1 MRLQI
6 SSAKIFSCCLAARKW
21 PTTDPLVP
29 QGWHW
34 VVDSISFWVDFT
46 NILQGYVTVTGTI
59 KRLTQCKSPI
69 WYGWITHI
77 DPIGTRYTTSPR
89 QSTSKPRA
97 YLMGHTAP
105 WIRLDPGV
113 RPLRHIYFI
122 KSYFCQHVFPIT
134 AKLVN
139 SLRPSDAYMR
149 QKPNPSLI
157 QIMARRHSIIWTN
170 DEILLIGPLGICFNK
185 MLIEIH
191 TFSFAKMHLKMS
203 SGKWRPFCLGLNVLN
218 CA

>member
-46 NILQGYVTVTGTI
+46 NILQGYFAVTGTI
-59 KRLTQCKSPI
+59 MRLTQCKSPI

-97 YLMGHTAP
+97 YLMEHTAP

-113 RPLRHIYFI
+113 RPSRHIYFI

-157 QIMARRHSIIWTN
+157 QIMARRHSAPSHYLNQWWNIVNWT
-170 DEILLIGPLGICFNK
+170 LGNMLQWNVNRNSYIFIRENAFENVVWK
-185 MLIEIH
+185 M
-191 TFSFAKMHLKMS
+191 
-203 SGKWRPFCLGLNVLN
+203 
-218 CA
+218 